1 MHPAGGEDKVCFV
14 SVIRARPSNCP
25 VCELAL
31 LCPTHRPT
39 HPPTPRPTPAAVRVQ
54 FKEFKLLGLLPIK
67 APASAAGELAIT
79 YLDEVGGC
87 KG

>member
-31 LCPTHRPT
+31 LC
-39 HPPTPRPTPAAVRVQ
+39 PTPRPTPAAVRVQ